1 MDPKGVLAFAA
12 KNNAKILDLRFIDVP
27 GIWQHVS
34 YPIDEL
40 SEDSFEEGFGFD
52 ASSIRG
58 WASIHES
65 DMLLIPDPDS
75 AFMDPFRTE
84 PTLVMIGDAMD
95 PLSHKP
101 YHRDPRHVAKRAEAY
116 LSSTGLADK
125 AFFGAEA
132 EFFIFDS
139 IRFDQAPQHGFYFI
153 DSNEGKWNSG
163 REGDGFGGPNL
174 GYRTRYK
181 EGYFP
186 VPPSDHYQDLRTEMV
201 LKMQAIGMDV
211 ECHHHEVATAGQAE
225 IDLRFNTLLNS
236 ADNMMKYKYIIKNTA
251 AKAGKTVTFMPKPV
265 FSDNGS
271 GMHTHQSL
279 WKKGKP
285 LFAGDGYAGLSQM
298 ALWYAGGLLKHARA
312 LSAIIAPGT
321 NSYKRLVPGYEAPV
335 NLAYSKR
342 NRSAAVRIPV
352 YSESPK
358 AKRLEF
364 RPPDPSC
371 NPYLAFAAMLMAGL
385 DGIKHKIDPGE
396 PLDADIFDLSAE
408 EASKIPSMP
417 GSLEEAL
424 EELSKDHKF
433 LTEGGVFTEDYIELW
448 INYKKKNE
456 ADAVRM
462 RPHPYE
468 FHLYYDI

>member
-1 MDPKGVLAFAA
+1 MDPKGVLDFAS
-12 KNNAKILDLRFIDVP
+12 KHNAKMLDLRFTDLP
-27 GIWQHVS
+27 GLWQHVS
-34 YPIDEL
+34 YPIGEL
-40 SEDSFEEGFGFD
+40 EESSFKEGFGFD
-52 ASSIRG
+52 GSSIRG
-58 WASIHES
+58 WQSIHES
-65 DMLLIPDPDS
+65 DMLLMPDPNT
-75 AFMDPFRTE
+75 AFMDPFRDT
-84 PTLVMIGDAMD
+84 PTLVMICNVTD
-95 PLSHKP
+95 PISRKP
-101 YHRDPRHVAKRAEAY
+101 YGRDPRQIAIRAEAH
-116 LSSTGLADK
+116 LKESGVADQ

-139 IRFDQAPQHGFYFI
+139 IRFDSAPQHGFYFI
-153 DSNEGKWNSG
+153 DSDEGRWNTG
-163 REGDGFGGPNL
+163 REESDQGNNL
-174 GYRTRYK
+174 GYRPRYK

-186 VPPSDHYQDLRTEMV
+186 VPPADHFQDLRSEMV
-201 LKMQAIGMDV
+201 LKMQQIGMDV

-225 IDLRFNTLLNS
+225 IDLRFDTLLKS
-236 ADNMMKYKYIIKNTA
+236 ADNMMKYKYVIKNA
-251 AKAGKTVTFMPKPV
+251 AYQYGKTVTFMPKPI

-335 NLAYSKR
+335 NLAYSRR

-371 NPYLAFAAMLMAGL
+371 NPYLAFSAMLMAGL
-385 DGIKHKIDPGE
+385 DGIKHKIDPGK
-396 PLDADIFDLSAE
+396 PLDKDIFALDAAE
-408 EASKIPSMP
+408 AASIPSMP
-417 GSLEEAL
+417 GSVGEAL
-424 EELSKDHKF
+424 GELSKDHKF
-433 LTEGGVFTEDYIELW
+433 LLEGDVFTKEFVELW

-456 ADAVRM
+456 SDPVRM